1 MTRPGRQRA
10 RDGFTLL
17 ELLIVM
23 IIIVI
28 AAFAV
33 RPTFGK
39 AIEGNQERTALRQ
52 LVGFFQLARTQS
64 VAKGRLVRLTF
75 EPMEATFAAEVQTE
89 PDRDPTVFDPMRLLG
104 RSGIQLPDSLSVS
117 RLAIGGQEVSAR
129 DRADIYFYPDGRT
142 DGVSMLLADDY
153 GREVLVEVSSAT
165 GRVRF
170 RE

>member
-1 MTRPGRQRA
+1 MSKGRQRA

-23 IIIVI
+23 VIIVI

-39 AIEGNQERTALRQ
+39 AIEGNQERAALRQ

-64 VAKGRLVRLTF
+64 VAQGRLVRLTF
-75 EPMEATFAAEVQTE
+75 EPTEATFSAEIQAE

-104 RSGIQLPDSLSVS
+104 RSGVQLPDHLSLA
-117 RLAIGGQEVSAR
+117 RLAIGGQELSAL
-129 DRADIYFYPDGRT
+129 DRADVYFYPDGRT

-153 GREVLVEVSSAT
+153 GREILVEVSSAT